1 MKTIEVSQAEMAPRI
16 ARFSNHKSPSA
27 LYAEAIGIPREAY
40 EVMAAKTLCLMMAPA
55 EQDGPML
62 RIRQSPVRVA

>member
-16 ARFSNHKSPSA
+16 ARFSNQKSQSA